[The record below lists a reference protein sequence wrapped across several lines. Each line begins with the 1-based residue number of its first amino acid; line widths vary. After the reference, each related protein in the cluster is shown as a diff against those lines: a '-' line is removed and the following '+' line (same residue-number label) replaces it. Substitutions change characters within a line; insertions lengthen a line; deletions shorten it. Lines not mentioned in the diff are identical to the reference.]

1 MTFLH
6 PFRVSLE
13 RDAVVPVVNGVKIPH
28 DAAQP
33 PIVMVVMMM
42 DIHPVGVV
50 LRLAGLLCNTGKWA
64 ITSCPS
70 VSETIAL
77 SIRCA
82 STFYNMVFFGP
93 AGTHLC
99 KLHILDLQ

>member
-1 MTFLH
+1 M
-6 PFRVSLE
+6 
-13 RDAVVPVVNGVKIPH
+13 NGVKIPH
-28 DAAQP
+28 DASQP

-50 LRLAGLLCNTGKWA
+50 LRLAGLLCNTGKWV
-64 ITSCPS
+64 ITSCPF

-77 SIRCA
+77 RIRCA

-93 AGTHLC
+93 ADTHLC
-99 KLHILDLQ
+99 KLHILDLR

>member
-1 MTFLH
+1 M
-6 PFRVSLE
+6 
-13 RDAVVPVVNGVKIPH
+13 NGVKIPH

-50 LRLAGLLCNTGKWA
+50 LRLAGLLCNTDKWA